1 MKILKVLFFV
11 FFLPINA
18 QGDALYYLLK
28 IPDLKL
34 QEIDKNNNLRYLL
47 ATKSFKVGIR
57 ENSVTCESAGSNLVD
72 KKNSVIKESTKIYDK
87 LFLKK
92 INLKYIVICKD
103 MTVASIPALGVPN
116 HPLKTIIIN
125 INTNDYNLTRTIH
138 HEIFH
143 IINRQYP
150 EKFDSQIWKKFNEK
164 SFKYSKCSPC
174 DYKNGL
180 SIIQKND
187 GFLSQYSKK
196 NVSEDMAEVYSFL
209 MSKSG
214 KIQKDISEDKILKK
228 KVDYIKTKIFEIDNI
243 FSFSQ

>member
-11 FFLPINA
+11 LFLPIIA
-18 QGDALYYLLK
+18 HADALYYLLK

-47 ATKSFKVGIR
+47 AKKSFKVGIL
-57 ENSVTCESAGSNLVD
+57 ENSVTCERADDNLVY
-72 KKNSVIKESTKIYDK
+72 KKNSVIRENIKIYDK

-103 MTVASIPALGVPN
+103 MTVASIPALGIPN

-125 INTNDYNLTRTIH
+125 INTNDYNLARTIH

-143 IINRQYP
+143 IINNQYP
-150 EKFDSQIWKKFNEK
+150 DKFDSQIWKRFNEK
-164 SFKYSKCSPC
+164 SFKYSNCSPC
-174 DYKNGL
+174 NYINGL
-180 SIIQKND
+180 NIIQKND
-187 GFLSQYSKK
+187 GFLSEYSKK

-209 MSKSG
+209 MLKNMEIKK
-214 KIQKDISEDKILKK
+214 KIFQDKILKK

-243 FSFSQ
+243 FSFNR